1 MTAQRRSVRLHAVP
15 ERPNSPQK
23 LARPGFGP
31 AAEPLRN
38 VKNNTASRGAH
49 SRASHAGAPRAALAS
64 VTRALA
70 VQLSV

>member
-1 MTAQRRSVRLHAVP
+1 MHLCTVNSMLRRRSP
-15 ERPNSPQK
+15 PNSPQK

-31 AAEPLRN
+31 AAEPPRN